1 MIQLTWRC
9 VCRRT
14 QRDLFGSGG
23 PSNAQDSSQDS
34 EFRHH
39 TGRYS
44 MNLTQSLQLSHFHAY
59 ILLLNST
66 FAKIG

>member
-1 MIQLTWRC
+1 MIQLTWSC

-23 PSNAQDSSQDS
+23 SNKAQDSSQDGK
-34 EFRHH
+34 FRHH
-39 TGRYS
+39 TARYS
-44 MNLTQSLQLSHFHAY
+44 MNLTQSLQPSHFHAY

-66 FAKIG
+66 FAKID

>member
-1 MIQLTWRC
+1 MAQLTWSC

-14 QRDLFGSGG
+14 QRDLLGSG
-23 PSNAQDSSQDS
+23 PNKAQDSGQDS

-39 TGRYS
+39 TARYS